1 MGNLIRLKDLDTK
14 RFYSGGL
21 ETDGSAG
28 EFTLLWFDGIIQVV
42 FHVATMMPIKE
53 ENCNSKK
60 KHIGNDSTIIVYN
73 ESGEEYQFNMIK
85 VKVNFYYK
93 NSEFRKLI

>member
-1 MGNLIRLKDLDTK
+1 LGNLIRLKDLDTK